1 MLVIAFRV
9 EYKQKK
15 LFFRVCYAFLDK
27 NSVFMEKAIKE
38 KPPTTRIKK
47 HNA

>member
-1 MLVIAFRV
+1 MLIIAYRV

-27 NSVFMEKAIKE
+27 NSVFVDKAIKE
-38 KPPTTRIKK
+38 KTPTTRIKK